1 MFTDK
6 PLVFNQR
13 EGKSPQTRIFH
24 LDGPLTLQNL
34 FAFQAALRS
43 EPQPRT
49 TVIDLSGVP
58 YMDSAGMGA
67 LINYYVHCQKEGAA
81 LVVAGVCSRVM
92 ELFKLTRVDTLLT
105 IVPTADD
112 AEKMLL

>member
-1 MFTDK
+1 MFTDE
-6 PLVFNQR
+6 PLIFEQR
-13 EGKSPQTRIFH
+13 EGKSPGTRVFR
-24 LDGPLTLQNL
+24 LSGPLTLKNL
-34 FAFQAALRS
+34 FAFQDALRG

-81 LVVAGVCSRVM
+81 LVVAGVSSRVM
-92 ELFKLTRVDTLLT
+92 ELFKMTRVDSIIPLRASL
-105 IVPTADD
+105 AESEFD
-112 AEKMLL
+112 A